1 MGNIPEKC
9 KCPKL
14 FEELDKRDM
23 KQNDFATLIGASTGN
38 VSDWASGKSSPS
50 RRRWAKISEV
60 LGIPVEEL
68 MGTKKEPAGEGELTE
83 DMKEILE
90 YAQKMGPEERKAF
103 ITLLKSNA
111 KK

>member
-1 MGNIPEKC
+1 MFYENFDALCTK
-9 KCPKL
+9 
-14 FEELDKRDM
+14 
-23 KQNDFATLIGASTGN
+23 
-38 VSDWASGKSSPS
+38 SGKS
-50 RRRWAKISEV
+50 KSEV
-60 LGIPVEEL
+60 TEAIGLTAKSCTGWKNGAVPRNGTLKKIADYFGISVEEL

-103 ITLLKSNA
+103 ITLLKSNS

>member
-1 MGNIPEKC
+1 MFWENFVTQCEKLE
-9 KCPKL
+9 KSPTTVV
-14 FEELDKRDM
+14 EELGFKRPAVTSW
-23 KQNDFATLIGASTGN
+23 KNGALPQVKN
-38 VSDWASGKSSPS
+38 RK
-50 RRRWAKISEV
+50 KIADYF
-60 LGIPVEEL
+60 GITVEEL
-68 MGTKKEPAGEGELTE
+68 MGAKKEPAGEGELTE